1 MRLGIL
7 EFQVPAPE
15 ESGAF
20 PFVVELTEL
29 YRHCPRT
36 GGTHLFD
43 LIICYYVRMSKK
55 QGQIIIKPGI
65 NVWPHEF
72 KTAEAL
78 AAAGYTV
85 EFVKRSEEQRRTSA
99 DVLID
104 GVLWEMKAPTADNL
118 KAVER
123 NLKRGRWQSR
133 NIVFDSRRMKG
144 LPDYMIDREVRR
156 QCESLAGICRLLY
169 ISKSGAVL
177 DIR

>member
-43 LIICYYVRMSKK
+43 LIICYYVHMSKK

-65 NVWPHEF
+65 NV
-72 KTAEAL
+72 
-78 AAAGYTV
+78 
-85 EFVKRSEEQRRTSA
+85 
-99 DVLID
+99 
-104 GVLWEMKAPTADNL
+104 
-118 KAVER
+118 
-123 NLKRGRWQSR
+123 
-133 NIVFDSRRMKG
+133 
-144 LPDYMIDREVRR
+144 
-156 QCESLAGICRLLY
+156 
-169 ISKSGAVL
+169 
-177 DIR
+177 